1 MVEAEFVTHF
11 PILPLNPSSTLP
23 QVTLYVT
30 QNQNLSTGYDLY
42 SVIVKSKLP
51 PDMFCTR
58 AKSYPAVFLTSSMA
72 DCTLRYDNT
81 SFLISDGDS
90 PFLAVF
96 CGGTYVFKLKDTS
109 PLLKSS
115 FKKPFGVTIGL
126 PAILKRGGVQLRI
139 LAGTHGYRPLLQC
152 WNILPT
158 LALTRTTVPLII
170 EAKELAL
177 FLQSTMASPIWKP

>member
-11 PILPLNPSSTLP
+11 PILPLNPSSALP
-23 QVTLYVT
+23 HWQVTLYVT

-96 CGGTYVFKLKDTS
+96 CGRTYVFKLKDTS

-115 FKKPFGVTIGL
+115 FKKPFGVTIACIGL

-152 WNILPT
+152 
-158 LALTRTTVPLII
+158 
-170 EAKELAL
+170 
-177 FLQSTMASPIWKP
+177 